1 MLRWARWQGVESAL
15 HTCGRRLNQH
25 PPIHLSVTRGRPDIK
40 HGIWKNIFFKK
51 HPVEEIWRGAV
62 IRLLRHSYDLINPA
76 SLLELGHIRDI
87 CRRSTGASGKYPW
100 RMAERQIPRAL
111 PEATTGVGG
120 EAQALQR
127 RRGGV
132 LLLRPPHSSV
142 FIIHKVAADKD
153 LLWNVMN
160 RDKKEE
166 LKLFCGMYFIHFQ
179 VISVIRLRIS
189 VKKRD
194 GGHCG
199 P

>member
-1 MLRWARWQGVESAL
+1 
-15 HTCGRRLNQH
+15 
-25 PPIHLSVTRGRPDIK
+25 
-40 HGIWKNIFFKK
+40 
-51 HPVEEIWRGAV
+51 
-62 IRLLRHSYDLINPA
+62 
-76 SLLELGHIRDI
+76 
-87 CRRSTGASGKYPW
+87 
-100 RMAERQIPRAL
+100 MAERQIPRAL

-189 VKKRD
+189 VKKKRRWPLRAITASRTSRGLD
-194 GGHCG
+194 REREKGKKMSGMGLKNQHKK
-199 P
+199 PW